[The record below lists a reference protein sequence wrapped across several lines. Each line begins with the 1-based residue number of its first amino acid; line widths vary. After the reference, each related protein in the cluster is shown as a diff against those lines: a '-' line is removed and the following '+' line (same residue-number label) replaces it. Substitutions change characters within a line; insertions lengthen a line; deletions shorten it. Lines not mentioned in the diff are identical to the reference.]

1 MDMDKKLFN
10 LGICSY
16 FLISYF
22 SFELL
27 MDLWYLSAD
36 TMSSFRL
43 FMASFGITIIVLLI
57 GIVCYNLYKK
67 KLIRDPDNNKIIL
80 TSQAVQ
86 LIGGWII
93 IAMIM
98 PPYAFVLCM
107 SLDQLNRFTLI
118 NIILL
123 LVYFPFIII
132 AGVNIRKGFRRDH
145 FKSVPNHVRN
155 LCLIVLSYYLFFSNS
170 YEILKY
176 ISRTYPYMTS
186 LSPFD
191 IKWFSLH
198 TIFICISFILFFIA
212 YKDIKS
218 CDKQYHNDL
227 SSQAFISGGYIILMN
242 GIAGI
247 LNLLEGSFDD
257 SISIVLQSL
266 PAFILLIIGISF
278 IMIGNKKVSWLFLII
293 GN

>member
-1 MDMDKKLFN
+1 MDKKLFN

-22 SFELL
+22 SFQLL
-27 MDLWYLSAD
+27 MEPWYSSSAN
-36 TMSSFRL
+36 MSSFRL
-43 FMASFGITIIVLLI
+43 FMASIGITMIMLLI
-57 GIVCYNLYKK
+57 GIVCYSKYRK
-67 KLIRDPDNNKIIL
+67 KLTRDPDDSRIII
-80 TSQAVQ
+80 TAQAVK

-98 PPYAFVLCM
+98 PSFAFVLCM
-107 SLDQLNRFTLI
+107 SLGQLNRFSLI
-118 NIILL
+118 NIIFLL
-123 LVYFPFIII
+123 IFFPFIII
-132 AGVNIRKGFRRDH
+132 AGVNIRKSFRRDN
-145 FKSVPNHVRN
+145 SQLVSNHVRN

-191 IKWFSLH
+191 IKWFSTH
-198 TIFICISFILFFIA
+198 SVFIVISFILFFIA

-242 GIAGI
+242 GIAEI
-247 LNLLEGSFDD
+247 LKLLEGSFDD
-257 SISIVLQSL
+257 SIPIVLQSL
-266 PAFILLIIGISF
+266 PAFLLLVIGILF
-278 IMIGNKKVSWLFLII
+278 IMIGNKKSATV
-293 GN
+293 